1 MRKKTKSRLLDAF
14 IVLMGVTVCWTSLTF
29 FFREINRHTIRR
41 DKEAIATI
49 VYKYKIAHRK
59 FNDRVVWERL
69 WQNAPLYN
77 ADKIRT
83 AEQSYATI
91 CFIDGTKIDILASTM
106 IQVFYNENGYYL
118 NVGNGSV
125 SVDTTSV
132 TENKAVHLV
141 LEDGSDVACEPGSR
155 ISTVTNS
162 GSGVNSVTVQAGIA
176 KVETVSGAKES
187 VSTGQAVTI
196 EKQPEV
202 KTSEKTPEKKEEK
215 AAPEVVIK
223 KRRISVTSVPKE
235 LHILSFDK
243 EPKRVELSWTLFDA
257 EKNDD
262 IVVQTS
268 PYKDFSEITETQHI
282 AEKSSCYV
290 STLPEGAMYWRIYYN
305 EQKDSA
311 ESGRIFVDYAS
322 PVELSSPSDNSS
334 FTYQKTAP
342 VIPFAWEGNR
352 HAEYYRLD
360 VSKSRDMSNPVLS
373 EQIMG
378 QRVSFSS
385 FESGTY
391 YWTVTPYYGE
401 NSIGYRGTSPVRS
414 FTVSE
419 QKISLPPETVFP
431 SDGTVLLAEKD
442 GISLSFGWKGN
453 AEGAGYELV
462 VASDSGFNSVVFNRS
477 TEKTRLQE
485 HFGSDKIPAG
495 TYYWKVIQTDADGE
509 VLLSTVKR
517 FTVQEYVPAV
527 CKLVYPPDLYEVERT
542 KLSGLDFTCRYTH
555 SSLLSPDSKETY
567 VLQISSSS
575 KFEKLVYEKESDG
588 IKFNGVDLNGGRYF
602 WRVEISSGA
611 GSEKIRSETR
621 QLFVLDNLA
630 SPVITAPA
638 ENNVV
643 TLYEDRTVH
652 CEWEKVSEAD
662 YYNIRLYDPNS
673 ETLIAEHSDIEKTG
687 FDIAVP
693 ESVMNMEPKELYF
706 TVQAV
711 SRESDF
717 RPFRY
722 SNPSGVSF
730 KVRMRKTVQLSL
742 PVDSAKIPGLKAVRE
757 KTLFSWKYGDP
768 AASAV
773 FELEKLQPDGSYRS
787 YQSVRTVKS
796 EVRIERIPSG
806 FYRWTVKAV
815 SAGGKNLSA
824 PGFRSFEVKE
834 IPSLKKA
841 ELLKPEDKTVMN
853 GAFFRT
859 NRFVDFE
866 WNPVEAATDYDFV
879 LYQKKLDGTLKKVYE
894 VIGTKKTSVRLK
906 KLAQLDIGGFEWH
919 VTAYSHATDGF
930 EEQKSS
936 ESVFNFEINFGLPS
950 EIKTV
955 DPGKMY
961 GE

>member
-1 MRKKTKSRLLDAF
+1 MRKKIKSRLLDAF
-14 IVLMGVTVCWTSLTF
+14 IVFMGVTVCWTSLTF

-91 CFIDGTKIDILASTM
+91 CFIDGTKIDVLASTM

-118 NVGNGSV
+118 SVGNGSV

-132 TENKAVHLV
+132 TENKAVHLM

-176 KVETVSGAKES
+176 KVETVSGEKES
-187 VSTGQAVTI
+187 VSKGQAVTI

-202 KTSEKTPEKKEEK
+202 KASEKKEEK
-215 AAPEVVIK
+215 AVPEVVIK

-268 PYKDFSEITETQHI
+268 PYKDFSEIAETQHI
-282 AEKSSCYV
+282 AEKSSCYIN
-290 STLPEGAMYWRIYYN
+290 TLPEGAMYWRIYYN

-311 ESGRIFVDYAS
+311 ESGRVFVDYAS
-322 PVELSSPSDNSS
+322 PIMLSSPTDNSA
-334 FTYQKTAP
+334 FTYKKTAP
-342 VIPFAWEGNR
+342 EIPFAWEGNR
-352 HAEYYRLD
+352 HADYYRLD
-360 VSKSRDMSNPVLS
+360 VSKSKDMSNPVLS
-373 EQIMG
+373 EEIQA
-378 QRVSFSS
+378 QRVSLSS

-391 YWTVTPYYGE
+391 YWTVTPYYSE
-401 NSIGYRGTSPVRS
+401 NSIGYTEAAPIRT

-419 QKISLPPETVFP
+419 QKISMPPELVFP
-431 SDGTVLLAEKD
+431 SDETVLFAEKD

-453 AEGAGYELV
+453 AESTGYELV
-462 VASDSGFNSVVFNRS
+462 VASDPDFNSVVFNKT
-477 TEKTRLQE
+477 TEKTRFQE

-495 TYYWKVIQTDADGE
+495 SYYWKVIQSDSDGE
-509 VLLSTVKR
+509 ALQSAQKK
-517 FTVQEYVPAV
+517 FSIQEYVPAV

-542 KLSGLDFTCRYTH
+542 KLSSLDFTGRYTH
-555 SSLLSPDSKETY
+555 RSLITPDSKETY
-567 VLQISSSS
+567 VLQISSASN
-575 KFEKLVYEKESDG
+575 FEKLVYEKESDG

-602 WRVEISSGA
+602 WRIEISSTSDA
-611 GSEKIRSETR
+611 EKIHSDTR
-621 QLFVLDNLA
+621 QLFVLDNLSA
-630 SPVITAPA
+630 PKIKEPV
-638 ENNVV
+638 ENSVI
-643 TLYEDRTVH
+643 TLYEDRSVH
-652 CEWEKVSEAD
+652 FGWEKVPEAD
-662 YYNIRLYDPNS
+662 YYNIKLYDPES
-673 ETLIAEHSDIEKTG
+673 EMLLAEYSDIEKNG
-687 FDIAVP
+687 YDIAFP
-693 ESVMNMEPKELYF
+693 ESVMNKEPKELYF

-711 SRESDF
+711 SKERDF

-730 KVRMRKTVQLSL
+730 NVRMRKTVQLSL
-742 PVDSAKIPGLKAVRE
+742 PEDSVKIPGLKAIRE
-757 KTLFSWKYGDP
+757 RTLFSWKYGDP
-768 AASAV
+768 AASSV

-787 YQSVRTVKS
+787 YERVRTTKS

-806 FYRWTVKAV
+806 CYRWTVKAV

-824 PGFRSFEVKE
+824 QGFRFFEVKE

-841 ELLKPEDKTVMN
+841 ELLKPKDKTIMN
-853 GAFFRT
+853 GAFFRN

-866 WNPVEAATDYDFV
+866 WTPVKDATDYNFV

-894 VIGTKKTSVRLK
+894 VKETKKNSVRMK

-919 VTAYSHATDGF
+919 VTAFAHAADGF

-936 ESVFNFEINFGLPS
+936 EAVFNFEINFDLPS

>member
-1 MRKKTKSRLLDAF
+1 MRKKIKSRLLDAF
-14 IVLMGVTVCWTSLTF
+14 IVFMGVAVCCTSLTF

-91 CFIDGTKIDILASTM
+91 CFKDGTKIDILASTM

-118 NVGNGSV
+118 SVGNGSV
-125 SVDTTSV
+125 SVDSTSV
-132 TENKAVHLV
+132 TENKAIHLK

-155 ISTVTNS
+155 ISAVTNS

-176 KVETVSGAKES
+176 RVETVSGEKES
-187 VSTGQAVTI
+187 ISKGQAVTI
-196 EKQPEV
+196 EKQLEA
-202 KTSEKTPEKKEEK
+202 KTGEKKEEK
-215 AAPEVVIK
+215 SVPDVVIK

-235 LHILSFDK
+235 LHILSFDR
-243 EPKRVELSWTLFDA
+243 EPKRVELAWTLFDA

-268 PYKDFSEITETQHI
+268 LYKDFSEIEQTQHI
-282 AEKSSCYV
+282 KEKTSCYID
-290 STLPEGAMYWRIYYN
+290 TLPEGAMYWRIFYN
-305 EQKDSA
+305 EQKESA

-322 PVELSSPSDNSS
+322 PVMLSSPADNST
-334 FTYQKTAP
+334 FTYKKTAP
-342 VIPFAWEGNR
+342 IIPFAWEGNR

-360 VSKSRDMSNPVLS
+360 VSKSRDMKNPVLS
-373 EQIMG
+373 EQILA
-378 QRVSFSS
+378 QRVSLNSL
-385 FESGTY
+385 ESGTY

-401 NSIGYRGTSPVRS
+401 NSIEYRGTSPVRS

-419 QKISLPPETVFP
+419 QRISLPPETVFP

-453 AEGAGYELV
+453 AESAGYELV
-462 VASDSGFNSVVFNRS
+462 AASDSGFNSVVFSRK
-477 TEKTRLQE
+477 TEKTRFQE
-485 HFGSDKIPAG
+485 RFGSDKIPAG

-509 VLLSTVKR
+509 VLQSVTKK
-517 FTVQEYVPAV
+517 FTVQEYLPAV
-527 CKLVYPPDLYEVERT
+527 CRLVYPPDLYEVERT
-542 KLSGLDFTCRYTH
+542 KLSAMDFTCRYTH
-555 SSLLSPDSKETY
+555 SSLMSPDSKETY
-567 VLQISSSS
+567 VLQISSASD
-575 KFEKLVYEKESDG
+575 FEKLVYEKESDG
-588 IKFNGVDLNGGRYF
+588 IKFNGIDLNGGRYF
-602 WRVEISSGA
+602 WRVEISNGSGA
-611 GSEKIRSETR
+611 EKIRSETR

-630 SPVITAPA
+630 SPVIAIPA
-638 ENNVV
+638 ENSVI
-643 TLYEDRTVH
+643 TLYDDRIVH
-652 CEWEKVSEAD
+652 CEWVKVPEAD
-662 YYNIRLYDPNS
+662 YYNIRLYDPDS
-673 ETLIAEHSDIEKTG
+673 ETLIAEYSDIEKTG

-693 ESVMNMEPKELYF
+693 ESAMNREPKELYF

-722 SNPSGVSF
+722 SNPSDVSF

-742 PVDSAKIPGLKAVRE
+742 PEDSAKISGLKAVRE

-787 YQSVRTVKS
+787 YHSVRTVKS
-796 EVRIERIPSG
+796 EARIERIPAG

-824 PGFRSFEVKE
+824 QGFRSFEVKE

-841 ELLKPEDKTVMN
+841 ELLKPEDRTVMN
-853 GAFFRT
+853 GAFFRN

-866 WNPVEAATDYDFV
+866 WKPVEDATDYDFV
-879 LYQKKLDGTLKKVYE
+879 LYQKKIDGTLKKVYE
-894 VIGTKKTSVRLK
+894 VNGTKKTSVRLK

-919 VTAYSHATDGF
+919 VTAYSHAADGF